1 MSQLPLPLQIVD
13 YVSGAMKTQAVHA
26 CAELGIPDLLSDGPK
41 STEQLAEATGTDHT
55 NLYRLLRVLVAM
67 EILDES
73 VPGLFQATPLSRYL
87 QREESLYHLAMMAGT
102 GWVWKA
108 QEGTGYSLQSG
119 QPTVDHLFGMDIW
132 SYLEKHPQEAAHFHR
147 AMPSTAGVADEPI
160 VQALS
165 EHYDL
170 TEGTFV
176 DIGGGIGTL
185 LIALLRRNP
194 GLRAVLFEQ
203 PEVSVLAREQIA
215 QAGLTARC
223 EVVAGDMFEAVPS
236 GGDYY
241 FLRQILKD
249 WTDEQDVRILRN
261 CLRAM
266 KPQGR
271 ILVAEQ
277 VLAPGRA
284 DLLAKLTDLVLMVTL
299 PGRERDQYEFEQL
312 FARADLT
319 LQRILPTAS
328 AYTILAVSHSQT
340 EPSSGSV
347 SHG

>member
-1 MSQLPLPLQIVD
+1 VQIVD

-26 CAELGIPDLLSDGPK
+26 CAELGIPDLLSTGPK
-41 STEQLAEATGTDHT
+41 STAQLAEATGTDHI

-73 VPGLFQATPLSRYL
+73 APGLFQATPLSRYL
-87 QREESLYHLAMMAGT
+87 QSDESLYHLAMLAGT

-119 QPTVDHLFGMDIW
+119 QPAVDHVFGMDIW
-132 SYLEKHPQEAAHFHR
+132 SYLKEHPQESAHFHR
-147 AMPSTAGVADEPI
+147 AMPSTAGSGDEQI
-160 VQALS
+160 VQVLC
-165 EHYDL
+165 ENYDL
-170 TEGTFV
+170 AEGTFV

-194 GLRAVLFEQ
+194 GLRAVLFER
-203 PEVSVLAREQIA
+203 PEVSVLAKEQIA
-215 QAGLTARC
+215 QAGLVARC
-223 EVVAGDMFEAVPS
+223 EVVAGDMFEVVPS

-266 KPQGR
+266 NPHGR

-284 DLLAKLTDLVLMVTL
+284 DLLVKLTDLVLMVTL
-299 PGRERDQYEFEQL
+299 PGRERDQNEFEQL
-312 FARADLT
+312 FARADLA
-319 LQRILPTAS
+319 LQRMLHTDS
-328 AYTILAVSHSQT
+328 AYSILEVRHSNT
-340 EPSSGSV
+340 SMAK
-347 SHG
+347 

>member
-1 MSQLPLPLQIVD
+1 MSQLPPPLHIVD
-13 YVSGAMKTQAVHA
+13 YVSGAVKTQAVHA
-26 CAELGIPDLLSDGPK
+26 CAELGIADRLQAGPQ
-41 STEQLAEATGTDHT
+41 STAQLAEATGTDST

-73 VPGLFQATPLSRYL
+73 APGLFQATPLSRYL

-102 GWVWKA
+102 GWVWKV
-108 QEGTGYSLQSG
+108 QEAAGGTGYSLHNGRPALDQ
-119 QPTVDHLFGMDIW
+119 LFGMDIW
-132 SYLEKHPQEAAHFHR
+132 SYLQEHPQDAAHFHR
-147 AMPSTAGVADEPI
+147 AMATTAGVADEPI

-170 TEGTFV
+170 AEGTVV

-185 LIALLRRNP
+185 LIALLRRHP
-194 GLRAVLFEQ
+194 GLRAVLFER
-203 PEVSVLAREQIA
+203 PEVVALAREQIA
-215 QAGLTARC
+215 QAGLAARC
-223 EVVAGDMFEAVPS
+223 EVVAGDMFEAIPA

-249 WTDEQDVRILRN
+249 WTDEQGVRILQN

-266 KPQGR
+266 NPRGR

-312 FARADLT
+312 FARADLA
-319 LQRILPTAS
+319 LQHILPTDS
-328 AYTILAVSHSQT
+328 AYKILEVC
-340 EPSSGSV
+340 PSR
-347 SHG
+347 

>member
-1 MSQLPLPLQIVD
+1 
-13 YVSGAMKTQAVHA
+13 MKTQAVHA
-26 CAELGIPDLLSDGPK
+26 CAELGIPDLLSTGPK

-73 VPGLFQATPLSRYL
+73 APGLFQATPLSRYL
-87 QREESLYHLAMMAGT
+87 QSDESLYHLAMMAGT
-102 GWVWKA
+102 GWVWKVQEA
-108 QEGTGYSLQSG
+108 AEGTGYSLQSG
-119 QPTVDHLFGMDIW
+119 QPAVDHMFGSDIW
-132 SYLEKHPQEAAHFHR
+132 SYLKEHPQEAAHFHR
-147 AMPSTAGVADEPI
+147 AMPSTAGAGDEQI

-165 EHYDL
+165 ENYDL
-170 TEGTFV
+170 AEGTFV

-185 LIALLRRNP
+185 LIALLQRNP
-194 GLRAVLFEQ
+194 GLRAVLFER
-203 PEVSVLAREQIA
+203 PEVSVLAQEQIA
-215 QAGLTARC
+215 RAGLVARC
-223 EVVAGDMFEAVPS
+223 KVVVGDMFEAVPC

-261 CLRAM
+261 CLHAM
-266 KPQGR
+266 NPRGR

-299 PGRERDQYEFEQL
+299 PGRERDQYEFEHL
-312 FARADLT
+312 FAGADLA
-319 LQRILPTAS
+319 LQRILLTDS
-328 AYTILAVSHSQT
+328 AYKILEVAQSR
-340 EPSSGSV
+340 
-347 SHG
+347 

>member
-1 MSQLPLPLQIVD
+1 LQVVD
-13 YVSGAMKTQAVHA
+13 YVCGAMKTQAVHA
-26 CAELGIPDLLSDGPK
+26 CADLGISDLLKDGPK
-41 STEQLAEATGTDHT
+41 STAQLAEATDTDHT
-55 NLYRLLRVLVAM
+55 NLYRLLRLLVAM

-73 VPGLFQATPLSRYL
+73 APGLFQATPLSRYL

-102 GWVWKA
+102 GWVWKVQEA
-108 QEGTGYSLQSG
+108 AEGTGYSLRSG
-119 QPTVDHLFGMDIW
+119 QPALNQQFGMDIW
-132 SYLEKHPQEAAHFHR
+132 SYLKEHPQDAAHFHR
-147 AMPSTAGVADEPI
+147 AMSTTAGAADEPI

-170 TEGTFV
+170 AEGTFV

-194 GLRAVLFEQ
+194 GLRAVLFER
-203 PEVSVLAREQIA
+203 PEVSALAREQIA
-215 QAGLTARC
+215 QAGLAARC
-223 EVVAGDMFEAVPS
+223 EVVAGDMFAAVPT

-249 WTDEQDVRILRN
+249 WTDEQDVRILQN
-261 CLRAM
+261 CVRAM
-266 KPQGR
+266 NPQGR

-284 DLLAKLTDLVLMVTL
+284 DMLAKLTDLVLMVSL

-312 FARADLT
+312 FAQADLT
-319 LQRILPTAS
+319 LQRILPTDS
-328 AYTILAVSHSQT
+328 AYTILEVCHSQ
-340 EPSSGSV
+340 
-347 SHG
+347 